1 MSGTLNDRRLADY
14 TESDELTHEEA
25 KVRIRNLLHGRDYD
39 DRLSAKALAG
49 RCPGVAASTVRDLV
63 AEVRREYGIAVY
75 SRGSGYWHLQS
86 VGEFEDALGRIDDQ
100 IETKRETKRE
110 LAAAFNRD
118 GRDNTDGGDA
128 R

>member
-1 MSGTLNDRRLADY
+1 MSGTLDDRRLADY

-39 DRLSAKALAG
+39 DRLSAQALSG

-63 AEVRREYGIAVY
+63 ADVRREHNVAVY
-75 SRGSGYWHLQS
+75 SRGPGYWHLQTS
-86 VGEFEDALGRIDDQ
+86 DELDDSLGRIDAQ
-100 IETKRETKRE
+100 TETKRETKRE
-110 LAAAFNRD
+110 LAAAFNQ
-118 GRDNTDGGDA
+118 GGS